1 MMGSWE
7 LGFNSLMGSWVLTV
21 WWGCYGS
28 LRSSLFA
35 HRSHLGSWRL
45 FRGARHL
52 REPSPDGNAACAI
65 CGSQAARMAI
75 ASELNA
81 KGACTECMCIADM
94 SADSAKDSM
103 GGAAISTITA
113 RGQDQTGSEQ
123 YECVQT
129 LTWPAD
135 GGQTRECVIL
145 SPPHQHGATVAAVRL
160 YMPTCART
168 GDIGFG
174 FQVW

>member
-1 MMGSWE
+1 MAV
-7 LGFNSLMGSWVLTV
+7 FA
-21 WWGCYGS
+21 

-103 GGAAISTITA
+103 GGAAISTIGA
-113 RGQDQTGSEQ
+113 RGQDQTGREQ

-129 LTWPAD
+129 LTASRWRPNAGVRDFESTTPAWGHGSRSEAVHANVRQD
-135 GGQTRECVIL
+135 G
-145 SPPHQHGATVAAVRL
+145 
-160 YMPTCART
+160 
-168 GDIGFG
+168 
-174 FQVW
+174 